1 MVNKAADLFK
11 KLDRSNVNIE
21 VQQKAKQPS
30 GTDQQ
35 QDRKKMLRM
44 TKINASA
51 IRIAVEKTALEKLRK
66 KSKFLDPD

>member
-11 KLDRSNVNIE
+11 KLDRPNLNIE